1 MQVWGKNVKKWKTW
15 GSKKNVVNKE
25 LLKLT
30 RILLLLKQNLK
41 TCHHMNLQKMTKS
54 VTFLANDWFYLVV
67 WVMMWVYRHMVAG
80 DLNHFQYMELILW
93 LTVLRHHSKLWFLFF
108 CYHQMYWCTY
118 QKKKKPLYWCKSLQW
133 KIVCIGFLFTTVKS
147 GIILMVICQIMA
159 KGMSNKSVTKKWW
172 IQFWDIYFL
181 CCNFLSYINLQSST

>member
-93 LTVLRHHSKLWFLFF
+93 LTALRHHSKLWFLFF

-118 QKKKKPLYWCKSLQW
+118 QKKKKKTIVLVQESPMEDCMYRFSIYNCKVW
-133 KIVCIGFLFTTVKS
+133 
-147 GIILMVICQIMA
+147 
-159 KGMSNKSVTKKWW
+159 N
-172 IQFWDIYFL
+172 
-181 CCNFLSYINLQSST
+181 YINGHLPNYG